1 MKYPFKHVCVASSRS
16 VIDHLAL
23 QMEVIDLTEEDY
35 GLQGMVM
42 GLLERLSGVCVL

>member
-1 MKYPFKHVCVASSRS
+1 
-16 VIDHLAL
+16 
-23 QMEVIDLTEEDY
+23 MEVIDLTEEDY